1 MGATCERRCLAWA
14 LARPHIRCTHA
25 RRSDTRAPFKNTP
38 TLARRR
44 SEYQG
49 EDPWLASKM
58 VEAEIIGIQSQN
70 VSGA

>member
-14 LARPHIRCTHA
+14 LAHPHIHCTHA
-25 RRSDTRAPFKNTP
+25 VVLMPVLHQINSP
-38 TLARRR
+38 TLARHR